1 MCGYLDKI
9 SLSTDLAAP
18 HGLNLPELGLPGL
31 GLGLGTGPPLL
42 EALHAG
48 GRAVGLG
55 GEHDLVAGLADEVAV
70 GRLEEA
76 AVIQLVTVM

>member
-1 MCGYLDKI
+1 MCGYLD

-31 GLGLGTGPPLL
+31 GLGLGAGPPLL

-48 GRAVGLG
+48 GRPVGLG

-76 AVIQLVTVM
+76 AVIQLVTAV